1 MEFRFNNLFYY
12 WDSDDILHI
21 CFDSSRTEDVL
32 CLNGTKVYIDSRLK
46 KEIALPMWNKHEI
59 SNIVPEDKVVTEIRQ
74 NEMLQTYFLFKNGII
89 IKSHDRG
96 DNERGFVY
104 IFDIYE
110 PSSVDY
116 QDYILEEYNES
127 EVLKIDFI

>member
-1 MEFRFNNLFYY
+1 MGFRFNNLFYH
-12 WDSDDILHI
+12 WDSDDILHM
-21 CFDSSRTEDVL
+21 CFDSSKTEDVL
-32 CLNGTKVYIDSRLK
+32 CLNGAKVYIDSRLK
-46 KEIALPMWNKHEI
+46 KEIVFPKWNKREI
-59 SNIVPEDKVVTEIRQ
+59 PNIVSEDRVVMEIRQ
-74 NEMLQTYFLFKNGII
+74 NEMLQTYFLLKNGII
-89 IKSHDRG
+89 IKSHDQG
-96 DNERGFVY
+96 DTEKGFVY